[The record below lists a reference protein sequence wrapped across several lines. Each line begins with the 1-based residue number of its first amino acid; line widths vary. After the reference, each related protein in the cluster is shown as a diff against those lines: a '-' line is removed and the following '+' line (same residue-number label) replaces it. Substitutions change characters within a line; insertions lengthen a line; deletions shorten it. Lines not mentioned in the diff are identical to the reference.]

1 MIYVTKI
8 IHRDLAAR
16 NVLVGE
22 REVCKVTDFG
32 MARDVHQDDIYNK
45 KSGVRKE
52 YFRLVY
58 TKPVNIHFGA
68 LFGYSSSGYPVMSTG
83 LQNTMD
89 AHASSHLFSW
99 VLTDKIPF
107 WGAPAIRWFGMY

>member
-58 TKPVNIHFGA
+58 TKPVQNIHFRA

-83 LQNTMD
+83 LQTQWTRTRVVTFQLSFD
-89 AHASSHLFSW
+89 
-99 VLTDKIPF
+99 
-107 WGAPAIRWFGMY
+107 R